1 MIRLA
6 IGVPGAGKS
15 ICLQDCARE
24 AVRKGWPVFAV
35 DRAGEWLSDANVR
48 WRNNAP
54 NVKDILSPTDWD
66 NAKEEG
72 IEAGVYA
79 FNGFESLD
87 VARYAQAIG
96 NVVFVD
102 DEIDISAPLSGKW
115 KDNPLRD
122 FCHRGRH
129 FPNAKGEIC
138 ELHLWGAARRIQN
151 VHTDVT
157 SLCDEAFV
165 FRVSG
170 RRTIDRIIEE
180 MAFSEEQANE
190 ALTLDTFNYFRWSS
204 KGTLTRGFLT
214 PLPKDE
220 KSTDRK
226 AP

>member
-15 ICLQDCARE
+15 ICLQDCARV
-24 AVRKGWPVFAV
+24 AVSKGWPVFSV
-35 DRAGEWLSDANVR
+35 DRAGEWLSNENVR
-48 WRNNAP
+48 WRNQPP
-54 NVKDILSPTDWD
+54 NVKDILSAEDWEE
-66 NAKEEG
+66 AKEEG
-72 IEAGVYA
+72 IEPGVYA

-87 VARYAQAIG
+87 VARFAMSIG

-102 DEIDISAPLSGKW
+102 DEIDISAPMSGKW

-129 FPNAKGEIC
+129 YPNAKGEIC

-170 RRTIDRIIEE
+170 RRTVDRIVEE
-180 MAFSEEQANE
+180 MSFTEEQASE
-190 ALTLDTFNYFRWSS
+190 ALTLKTFHYFRWSS
-204 KGTLTRGFLT
+204 KGTLGRGFLS
-214 PLPKDE
+214 PLPPSE
-220 KSTDRK
+220 KSTDT
-226 AP
+226 PSP